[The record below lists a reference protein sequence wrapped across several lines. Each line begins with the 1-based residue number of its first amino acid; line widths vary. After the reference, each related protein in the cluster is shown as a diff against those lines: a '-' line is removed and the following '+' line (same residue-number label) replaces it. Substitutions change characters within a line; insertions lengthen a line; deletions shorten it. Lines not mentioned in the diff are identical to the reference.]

1 VLQQG
6 GNEMKEPNRYDV
18 TAAIAAML
26 VATEGA
32 DLRAILADKSDIPED
47 RLDFA
52 LSELEQGLVNIKG
65 MVATL
70 EALNGEPL
78 SEETLNFMLKGGTWI
93 DDTKGEGRYTVEA
106 VLEEGNRETVA
117 EVSVKTK
124 LN

>member
-70 EALNGEPL
+70 D
-78 SEETLNFMLKGGTWI
+78 FMLKGGTWI

-106 VLEEGNRETVA
+106 VLEDEEGNRETVA